1 MLIRRM
7 SKKSGQIMAH
17 TIYRESKGSAV
28 AARNWDTA
36 YERKVVLLLGLGF
49 GLVGLDRWII
59 APLFPFI
66 MQDLHLTYQD
76 LGNIVGVLGISWGV
90 FAAIMGRISDHV
102 GRKKVI
108 VPAIFAFSV
117 LSALSGVATSLL
129 SLAMIRAIMGMTE
142 GAYCPTSFAATGDA
156 SAPERRGLN
165 LGLQQCSNALF
176 GLGLGPIIA
185 TQLFAIVHSW
195 RWVFAVV
202 AIPGLILTFFVYV
215 VLRESPLPQHPQ
227 AFGKS
232 RWSEIFKTRNLLISM
247 GALLCAM
254 TGVFVLS
261 AMVPSYLVDYLHVG
275 FTKMGII
282 TSAIGF
288 GGFIGQFTVPG
299 LSDRFGRRH
308 MAVLCFCVSAA
319 CLLMLKFTGAN
330 PVLLFAELFFTS
342 FFCLGIVALLTGPI
356 ATESAP
362 AGLISSAIGVV
373 VGVGEVFGGGVAP
386 AVAGYIAQH
395 FGIAAILWL
404 ALGGV
409 CCGAVLCV
417 FLRETAPRKLHSI
430 PSL

>member
-1 MLIRRM
+1 MDQTTSY
-7 SKKSGQIMAH
+7 SKQTQLSV
-17 TIYRESKGSAV
+17 TSRS
-28 AARNWDTA
+28 WDTA
-36 YERKVVLLLGLGF
+36 YERKVVLLLGIGF

-66 MQDLHLTYQD
+66 MRDLQLTYQD

-90 FAAIMGRISDHV
+90 FAAIMGRISDHL
-102 GRKKVI
+102 GRKKVL

-117 LSALSGVATSLL
+117 LSALSGAATGLL
-129 SLAMIRAIMGMTE
+129 SLAMIRSIMGMTE
-142 GAYCPTSFAATGDA
+142 GAYCPTSFAATGEA

-185 TQLFAIVHSW
+185 TQLFAFVHSW

-202 AIPGLILTFFVYV
+202 AIPGLILTVLVYFT
-215 VLRESPLPQHPQ
+215 LRDTPRANHSVQH
-227 AFGKS
+227 GKA
-232 RWSEIFKTRNLLISM
+232 RWIEIFTSRNLLISM

-254 TGVFVLS
+254 TGVFVIS
-261 AMVPSYLVDYLHVG
+261 AMVPSYLVGYLHIG
-275 FTKMGII
+275 FTRMGII
-282 TSAIGF
+282 MSAIGF

-308 MAVLCFCVSAA
+308 MAVICFCISTV
-319 CLLMLKFTGAN
+319 CIFLLKLTGAS
-330 PVLLFAELFFTS
+330 PVLLFAELFSIS

-362 AGLISSAIGVV
+362 VGLVSSAIGVV
-373 VGVGEVFGGGVAP
+373 VGIGEVFGGGVAP
-386 AVAGYIAQH
+386 AVAGSIAQH

-409 CCGAVLCV
+409 SCGAVLCL
-417 FLRETAPRKLHSI
+417 FLRETAPRKISPASSPLT
-430 PSL
+430 L